1 MDNDAKTNGMSEGV
15 GVGIVVAI
23 IGISVFLL
31 GLIGIFLVWY
41 KAVYS

>member
-1 MDNDAKTNGMSEGV
+1 MDNDAKTNGMSEGEGV

-31 GLIGIFLVWY
+31 GLIGIFLV
-41 KAVYS
+41 